1 MGGIYVWGFVFR
13 ARLWARQD
21 CFWRRRAIAERR
33 VGSLG
38 VVMMS
43 PSFDQHLG
51 FTERGEDLGV
61 QQLVPE
67 FTVEAFVVAVFPG
80 APRRDVE
87 GFDPNLGQPFPHRR
101 GHELRTV
108 IRSDVIWRAMLGEQ
122 IGQARQHVVAPEPPR
137 HRQGQAFLRILVDHR
152 QDAERPT
159 VMGLVLHEVIAPD
172 MARPAWPETDARSV
186 VQPEPPAFGLFL
198 GNF

>member
-1 MGGIYVWGFVFR
+1 M
-13 ARLWARQD
+13 
-21 CFWRRRAIAERR
+21 
-33 VGSLG
+33 GSLG

-87 GFDPNLGQPFPHRR
+87 GFDPNLGQPFPPSSAK
-101 GHELRTV
+101 
-108 IRSDVIWRAMLGEQ
+108 I
-122 IGQARQHVVAPEPPR
+122 
-137 HRQGQAFLRILVDHR
+137 
-152 QDAERPT
+152 
-159 VMGLVLHEVIAPD
+159 
-172 MARPAWPETDARSV
+172 
-186 VQPEPPAFGLFL
+186 PAFFGSAESRGIEPATEGGDF
-198 GNF
+198 

>member
-1 MGGIYVWGFVFR
+1 
-13 ARLWARQD
+13 
-21 CFWRRRAIAERR
+21 
-33 VGSLG
+33 
-38 VVMMS
+38 
-43 PSFDQHLG
+43 
-51 FTERGEDLGV
+51 
-61 QQLVPE
+61 
-67 FTVEAFVVAVFPG
+67 
-80 APRRDVE
+80 
-87 GFDPNLGQPFPHRR
+87 
-101 GHELRTV
+101 
-108 IRSDVIWRAMLGEQ
+108 MLGEE

-198 GNF
+198 GDFQPLTLPDPFDPRHADLPALHGQQTPDPTIAISIVLGGQRDDRPGEHVLVWPASRDLALGRSVLAKNSAGPALGDIEHRGHMIDTGTATRGA